1 MINSI
6 EAHFPANAVM
16 RFEFVIGAEGDGIGV
31 ALLIIGDAAAMERR
45 EAVVE
50 RAEEIVL
57 SVIG

>member
-1 MINSI
+1 MINSV

-16 RFEFVIGAEGDGIGV
+16 LFEFVIGAEGDSIGI

-45 EAVVE
+45 EVVVK
-50 RAEEIVL
+50 RAEEVVL